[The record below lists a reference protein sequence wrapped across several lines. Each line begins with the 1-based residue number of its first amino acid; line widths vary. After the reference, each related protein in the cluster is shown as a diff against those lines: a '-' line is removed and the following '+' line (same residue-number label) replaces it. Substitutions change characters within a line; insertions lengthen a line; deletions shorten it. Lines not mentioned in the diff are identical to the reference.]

1 FTLAWGAFLMP
12 DAGVICLFFI
22 VHDGGVVYMAQNG
35 RIDML
40 YDLIQKMRIET
51 NKRFDRLEAR
61 LEKQF
66 YNHDQRINALEEKHA
81 HLEGKVKAWA
91 AMISA
96 GVSAAVKW
104 LLPGQG
110 GKS

>member
-1 FTLAWGAFLMP
+1 MGRFF
-12 DAGVICLFFI
+12 DARRWCDLSVFI
-22 VHDGGVVYMAQNG
+22 VHDGGVVYMEQNG

-40 YDLIQKMRIET
+40 YDLIQQMRIET
-51 NKRFDRLEAR
+51 NKRFDRLDAR

-91 AMISA
+91 AIISA

-110 GKS
+110 GK

>member
-1 FTLAWGAFLMP
+1 VA
-12 DAGVICLFFI
+12 FFI
-22 VHDGGVVYMAQNG
+22 PTEGVWDVEHNG

-40 YDLIQKMRIET
+40 YDLIQQMRVET

-66 YNHDQRINALEEKHA
+66 DNHDQRINALEEKHA

-110 GKS
+110 GQ

>member
-1 FTLAWGAFLMP
+1 MGRFFMP
-12 DAGVICLFFI
+12 TEGVW
-22 VHDGGVVYMAQNG
+22 VVENG

-40 YDLIQKMRIET
+40 YDLIQQMRVET
-51 NKRFDRLEAR
+51 NKRFDRLEASIER
-61 LEKQF
+61 KLD
-66 YNHDQRINALEEKHA
+66 NHDARINALEEKQA
-81 HLEGKVKAWA
+81 HLEGKVKAWS

-110 GKS
+110 GQ

>member
-1 FTLAWGAFLMP
+1 MGRFLMP
-12 DAGVICLFFI
+12 DAGVFCMFFI
-22 VHDGGVVYMAQNG
+22 VHDGGVVYMEQNG

-40 YDLIQKMRIET
+40 YDLIQQMRIET
-51 NKRFDRLEAR
+51 NKRFDRLESR

-110 GKS
+110 GQ

>member
-1 FTLAWGAFLMP
+1 MS

-22 VHDGGVVYMAQNG
+22 VHDGGVVYMEQNG

-40 YDLIQKMRIET
+40 YDLIQQMRIET
-51 NKRFDRLEAR
+51 NKRFDRLDAR

-91 AMISA
+91 AIISA

-110 GKS
+110 GK

>member
-1 FTLAWGAFLMP
+1 MGRFFMP
-12 DAGVICLFFI
+12 TEGVW
-22 VHDGGVVYMAQNG
+22 VVENG

-40 YDLIQKMRIET
+40 FELVQQMRVET
-51 NKRFDRLEAR
+51 NRRFDRLEDNLMRR
-61 LEKQF
+61 LD
-66 YNHDQRINALEEKHA
+66 NHDERINALEDRHA
-81 HLEGKVKAWA
+81 QLEGKVKAWA

-110 GKS
+110 GQ